1 MFAAV
6 ASGDG
11 AAIVAGLTSRDCRND
26 VDAHGN
32 TLLHAACVR
41 QNNEH
46 LVEALLLYGVDVN
59 ASNDVGNTALH
70 VTQHQYVQLLLDHN
84 ATIAAN
90 GAGETPLHRVAMSTN
105 SEDEITSVCRLLL
118 DAGADANAVDGHG
131 RKPIYYTHKDAVAA
145 LLVARGASYDDLND
159 NISAAAG
166 AGSVRLCR
174 EMLNRGVSITGV
186 DANGQTALHRIVA
199 SDAPVEKCKAICELL
214 LQADASIVDAKDS
227 NGCTAL
233 SLARKDAVADVLIQ
247 FGAQVSEMHLHG
259 DVLFKATAYLSKNI
273 VRNWVEKDASLVN
286 AQDNFGRT
294 MLHILL
300 TKLGATREKS
310 VYIMRYLLSK
320 GARTDIPDGD
330 GRTFAQRANRL
341 LPTLLRRQNQLR
353 ALDRRLKKRK
363 RREALPLSK
372 YYIHVPERLTF

>member
-1 MFAAV
+1 M
-6 ASGDG
+6 GTRCY
-11 AAIVAGLTSRDCRND
+11 TS
-26 VDAHGN
+26 H
-32 TLLHAACVR
+32 VR

-70 VTQHQYVQLLLDHN
+70 VTQHQYVQLLLNHN

-105 SEDEITSVCRLLL
+105 SEDEITTVCRLLL

-159 NISAAAG
+159 DISAAAD

-174 EMLNRGVSITGV
+174 EMLSRGVSITGV
-186 DANGQTALHRIVA
+186 DVNGQTALHRIVA
-199 SDAPVEKCKAICELL
+199 SEAQVEKCKVICEMLL
-214 LQADASIVDAKDS
+214 RVDASIVDAKDN

-233 SLARKDAVADVLIQ
+233 SLARKDAIADVLIQ

-259 DVLFKATAYLSKNI
+259 DVLFKATAYLSKKI
-273 VRNWVEKDASLVN
+273 VRNWVEKDATLVN
-286 AQDNFGRT
+286 AQDDHGRT

-300 TKLGATREKS
+300 TKLGATRDKS
-310 VYIMRYLLSK
+310 VYIMRYLISK

-330 GRTFAQRANRL
+330 GRTFAERAGEL
-341 LPTLLRRQNQLR
+341 LPTLLRHHNQLK
-353 ALDRRLKKRK
+353 ALNRRLGKRK
-363 RREALPLSK
+363 RGALPLSK
-372 YYIHVPERLTF
+372 LLCAGAIMFLMVWLLL